1 MIPIIVSVVRSFRSV
16 IALKARLSWSLTRK
30 SDQTTFCSPGDRE
43 AFFLLTN
50 MAPATTE
57 AMTAAITPYSAY
69 CTYSLSLEVFDDVVG
84 DTIEVLAAA
93 GVRVICLSMG

>member
-1 MIPIIVSVVRSFRSV
+1 ME
-16 IALKARLSWSLTRK
+16 L
-30 SDQTTFCSPGDRE
+30 
-43 AFFLLTN
+43 FFLLTN

-69 CTYSLSLEVFDDVVG
+69 CTYSLSLEVFGDVVG

-93 GVRVICLSMG
+93 GVRVICLLMGCVAVTPNVFL